1 MGDSRWVTAGALLG
15 ETPYSPT
22 APSLALLQQ
31 DYLVGEVPRFHPQEG
46 PTESQRSQ
54 SAGLLPGQQEGEMTT
69 DGSHSL
75 LLWEA
80 VA

>member
-1 MGDSRWVTAGALLG
+1 MGDSRGSSGGYT
-15 ETPYSPT
+15 YSPT
-22 APSLALLQQ
+22 APSLTLLQE

-54 SAGLLPGQQEGEMTT
+54 SAGLVPGQQEGEMTT
-69 DGSHSL
+69 DGSHSRL
-75 LLWEA
+75 LLEA